1 MSGSLTG
8 NASIIPTINQN
19 TIKKIMTNEHLVQSI
34 HPSIL
39 SSIFFHLSNCDLQL
53 DKKKKAMLM
62 DIELETVAAIIIKWL
77 SESFKDFMFFISYW
91 YCSLINP
98 TCPFAI
104 LSFSPK
110 CNVIIFL
117 LLSQYLHAVTESN
130 ARLQHRKTKSF
141 DGNMYECAYQI

>member
-1 MSGSLTG
+1 M
-8 NASIIPTINQN
+8 N
-19 TIKKIMTNEHLVQSI
+19 TLYNPSI
-34 HPSIL
+34 HPSCHP
-39 SSIFFHLSNCDLQL
+39 SSSTYPTEGHSW
-53 DKKKKAMLM
+53 KKKAMLM

-110 CNVIIFL
+110 YNVIIFL